1 MAAAF
6 DPSVPGV
13 FIFGLLAGI
22 CPCNSVLCLGLI
34 GYLTSGE
41 TRFSPLGILKLVAA
55 FSVGTVLVLLPLG
68 IIAGLIGKYILFLN
82 STVAWS
88 TGGILMI
95 LMGLQLL
102 HVYKPPIKS
111 IFNFFKLPSS
121 YTVLGAFLLGL
132 SFGTITVGRGAPML
146 IIVLTY
152 IALYQAPLQGLL
164 TMLIYAVG
172 MSIPLIAISSMGGTI
187 GKKVKE
193 IARVGGDV
201 TDRAIG
207 GLIILIGI
215 YFLYLAITQ

>member
-1 MAAAF
+1 MTVTF
-6 DPSVPGV
+6 DPSIPGV

-41 TRFSPLGILKLVAA
+41 TRLSPLNVFRLVVA
-55 FSVGTVLVLLPLG
+55 FSIGTVLVLLPLG

-82 STVAWS
+82 STIAWS
-88 TGGILMI
+88 LGGVLMI

-102 HVYKPPIKS
+102 HVYKPPIKI

-132 SFGTITVGRGAPML
+132 SFGAITVGRGAPML

-172 MSIPLIAISSMGGTI
+172 MSIPLIVISSIGGAI
-187 GKKVKE
+187 GKKIKE

-201 TDRAIG
+201 ADRVTGA
-207 GLIILIGI
+207 LIMMIGI
-215 YFLYLAITQ
+215 YFLYLAFA

>member
-1 MAAAF
+1 MTVTF
-6 DPSVPGV
+6 DPSIPGV

-41 TRFSPLGILKLVAA
+41 TRLSPLNVFRLVVA
-55 FSVGTVLVLLPLG
+55 FSIGTVLVLLPLG

-82 STVAWS
+82 STIAWS
-88 TGGILMI
+88 LGGVLMI

-132 SFGTITVGRGAPML
+132 SFGAITVGRGAPML

-172 MSIPLIAISSMGGTI
+172 MSIPLIVISSIGGAI
-187 GKKVKE
+187 GKKIKE

-201 TDRAIG
+201 ADRVTGA
-207 GLIILIGI
+207 LIMMIGI
-215 YFLYLAITQ
+215 YFLYLAFA